1 MEEAGVESSQ
11 ENPARERVRSAHEP
25 HGTQRRN
32 AEVKTEAAR
41 LRSVSASGAGLGRI
55 IICPPGKE
63 GGEWDSGWDAS
74 ADSRP
79 SIPHTV
85 PTT

>member
-1 MEEAGVESSQ
+1 MEEAGAESAQ
-11 ENPARERVRSAHEP
+11 ENPARERVCSAREP
-25 HGTQRRN
+25 QGTQRRN
-32 AEVKTEAAR
+32 AEVKTETAR
-41 LRSVSASGAGLGRI
+41 LGSVSASGAGLGRI

-79 SIPHTV
+79 SIPHAV